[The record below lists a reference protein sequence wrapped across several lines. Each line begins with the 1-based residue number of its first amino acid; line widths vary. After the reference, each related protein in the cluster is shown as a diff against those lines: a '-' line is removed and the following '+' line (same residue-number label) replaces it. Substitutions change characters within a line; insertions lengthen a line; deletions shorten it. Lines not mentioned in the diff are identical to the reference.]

1 MDDFDPERPD
11 LCKHH
16 RFSPAGMGPGVEPA
30 EFIEAYVSDYDVP
43 CGVCRYHRL
52 HRNGGWVRCSDGS
65 IVLCGA
71 DCCQD
76 IPGGDIAR
84 RIRAGVERIKRTRA
98 RERVIAP
105 LVDGLPEVLDR
116 LEHWIPEEVRLEAII
131 SRLVFA
137 TSSYD
142 DDFHLDHQVTDGG
155 TIDRVRIE
163 PFMDRGRRQENRVLL
178 GRTHGAAVL
187 TMPDRSFVKAGKKLT
202 MIREKTE
209 APKLDERTL
218 ALVSM
223 VRSDTV
229 SCLIDGVRRFELAK
243 KFFEKEN
250 IQELARW
257 FLAEVPSVR
266 LGWSEDRRAISI
278 SNKAGRFGEVSDEI
292 DIPDFAEMPTVE
304 MLVDPLRRRL
314 AETG

>member
-1 MDDFDPERPD
+1 MNDFDPERPD
-11 LCKHH
+11 LCKHP
-16 RFSPAGMGPGVEPA
+16 RFTASGMATGVEPS
-30 EFIEAYVSDYDVP
+30 EFIGAYVADYDVP

-84 RIRAGVERIKRTRA
+84 KIRAGVERIKRTRA

-105 LVDGLPEVLDR
+105 LTDGLPEVLER
-116 LEHWIPEEVRLEAII
+116 LEYWIPEEVRLESVI
-131 SRLVFA
+131 SRLIFA

-142 DDFHLDHQVTDGG
+142 DDFQINQHVTSTG

-163 PFMDRGRRQENRVLL
+163 PFMDRGRRQVNRVLL

-187 TMPDRSFVKAGKKLT
+187 TMADRSFVKAGKKLT
-202 MIREKTE
+202 MIRERTE
-209 APKLDERTL
+209 APKMDERTL
-218 ALVSM
+218 ALVSI

-229 SCLIDGVRRFELAK
+229 FCLIDGVRRFELAK
-243 KFFEKEN
+243 RFFEREN
-250 IQELARW
+250 IEELARW
-257 FLAEVPSVR
+257 FSVEMPAVR
-266 LGWSEDRRAISI
+266 IGWAGDRRAISI
-278 SNKAGRFGEVSDEI
+278 TNKAGRFGEVSDEI
-292 DIPDFAEMPTVE
+292 GVPDFSEMPTVE
-304 MLVDPLRRRL
+304 MLVDPLRRKQ
-314 AETG
+314 AA